1 MNSKPNNVN
10 KARKIF
16 KKAFADTTNELNND
30 PLAGEILGIL
40 MFEDR
45 PLSIEKIAEKTGYSK
60 SHINNKIR
68 ELRNKE
74 FLKEKRKPGSRK
86 NYYEIENI
94 DQWTRTVTQNILDHA
109 ESIIK
114 STDKSIKELNDQKKI
129 NHLKD
134 IRKKHKTI
142 YKSIKLLS
150 TLKEEELQ
158 ELFEKHNIKEPN
170 TK

>member
-1 MNSKPNNVN
+1 MSSNPNNID
-10 KARKIF
+10 KARQIF
-16 KKAFADTTNELNND
+16 KEAFVDTANELNND
-30 PLAGEILGIL
+30 PFAGEILGIL

-68 ELRNKE
+68 ELRDKK

-94 DQWTRTVTQNILDHA
+94 DQWTKSVTQNILNHS
-109 ESIIK
+109 ESIIQ
-114 STDKSIKELNDQKKI
+114 STDKSIKELNDQNKI
-129 NHLKD
+129 DLLKN

-150 TLKEEELQ
+150 SLKEEQLQ
-158 ELFEKHNIKEPN
+158 ELFEKHNIEEPN